1 LQVRQAADAEVG
13 KGVGKHHVDVD
24 AGVDLSGSKGGG
36 DPGVA
41 AANDH
46 QMHGAL
52 PGARLL

>member
-1 LQVRQAADAEVG
+1 MLKLG
-13 KGVGKHHVDVD
+13 KASASTTSNVD

>member
-13 KGVGKHHVDVD
+13 KGIGKHHVDVD